1 MAEEAA
7 NRALYQL
14 DQARARISAVEAEA
28 RVMEQYRD
36 LVEEGRQQFH
46 REMASIMPDVK
57 LGEKNSRL
65 TEDELNMFITHAYRK
80 VGSFRLVYVQQ
91 FMNLFGV
98 FALKFKRS
106 VKKCK
111 RGKTCPK
118 IGRYLPNGTSFR
130 LI

>member
-1 MAEEAA
+1 MYESEYPKARYTHLLQLIVAEEAA

-14 DQARARISAVEAEA
+14 EQARARIAAVEAEA

-57 LGEKNSRL
+57 LGEKNSKL

-80 VGSFRLVYVQQ
+80 VSKAQCSDEWTV
-91 FMNLFGV
+91 
-98 FALKFKRS
+98 S
-106 VKKCK
+106 E
-111 RGKTCPK
+111 
-118 IGRYLPNGTSFR
+118 
-130 LI
+130 